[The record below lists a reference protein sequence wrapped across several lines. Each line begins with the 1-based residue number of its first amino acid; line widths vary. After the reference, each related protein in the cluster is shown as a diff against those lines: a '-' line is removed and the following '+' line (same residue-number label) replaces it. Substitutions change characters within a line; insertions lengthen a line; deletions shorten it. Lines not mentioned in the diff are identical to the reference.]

1 MGVEVGVAEVVVEGG
16 KRGLGGVGVMPPVPV
31 AAPLVRMWE
40 EMGARR
46 WMSVAAQRWGGAAV
60 VGAFLPGAKE
70 EGSDRRWLQVEA
82 AQPGVEWMAQKEVGL
97 RRAQPEVEERSPET

>member
-1 MGVEVGVAEVVVEGG
+1 MGVADVAAEGVKGE
-16 KRGLGGVGVMPPVPV
+16 LGGVGMMPPVLV
-31 AAPLVRMWE
+31 AAPLERMCKD
-40 EMGARR
+40 MGARR

-60 VGAFLPGAKE
+60 VGAFLPGSKE

-82 AQPGVEWMAQKEVGL
+82 AQPGVEWMAQIEVGM

>member
-1 MGVEVGVAEVVVEGG
+1 MVRQPLLGAGVGAEVGVVEVAAEGVKGE
-16 KRGLGGVGVMPPVPV
+16 LGGVGMMPPVPV

-60 VGAFLPGAKE
+60 EGALLPGLKE
-70 EGSDRRWLQVEA
+70 EG
-82 AQPGVEWMAQKEVGL
+82 
-97 RRAQPEVEERSPET
+97 

>member
-1 MGVEVGVAEVVVEGG
+1 
-16 KRGLGGVGVMPPVPV
+16 MPPVPV

-46 WMSVAAQRWGGAAV
+46 WMSVAAQRWGEVAE
-60 VGAFLPGAKE
+60 VGALMPGSE
-70 EGSDRRWLQVEA
+70 EGQVRQVEA
-82 AQPGVEWMAQKEVGL
+82 AQPWVEWMAQIEVGM